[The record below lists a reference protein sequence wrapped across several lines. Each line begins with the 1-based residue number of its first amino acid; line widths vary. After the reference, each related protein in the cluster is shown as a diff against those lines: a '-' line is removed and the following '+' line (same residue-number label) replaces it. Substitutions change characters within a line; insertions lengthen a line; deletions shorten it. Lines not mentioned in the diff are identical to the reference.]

1 MGNTLGNKEV
11 DMITTNAKTVILGV
25 IILVIG
31 IMTAVGI
38 VEELV
43 EKFRKDK
50 QEKQQKK
57 KIREMCLR
65 AGELAMLDGLILL
78 MKGLLVS
85 FENHV
90 FVFAV
95 LSWLVVAC
103 FDILYVTV
111 SRKVKKKGG
120 YRES

>member
-43 EKFRKDK
+43 ERFRKDK

-90 FVFAV
+90 FVLAV

>member
-57 KIREMCLR
+57 KNREMYLR

-90 FVFAV
+90 FVLAV

-111 SRKVKKKGG
+111 SRKVKKKRG

>member
-11 DMITTNAKTVILGV
+11 DMITTNVKTVILGV

-85 FENHV
+85 FEKHV
-90 FVFAV
+90 FVLAV

-103 FDILYVTV
+103 FDILYVAV
-111 SRKVKKKGG
+111 SRKAKKKGG

>member
-1 MGNTLGNKEV
+1 
-11 DMITTNAKTVILGV
+11 MITTNVKTVILGV

-31 IMTAVGI
+31 IMTAVGM

-90 FVFAV
+90 FVLAV